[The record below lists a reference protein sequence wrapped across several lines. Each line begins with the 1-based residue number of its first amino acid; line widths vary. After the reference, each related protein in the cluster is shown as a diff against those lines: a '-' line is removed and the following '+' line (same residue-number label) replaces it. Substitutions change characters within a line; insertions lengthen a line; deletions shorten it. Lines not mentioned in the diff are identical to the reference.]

1 MAIIV
6 GTNSYVS
13 EAELTTYATDRGFT
27 LTRSTSVTLTLAM
40 DYLNTLTYSGYKTD
54 ADQALDFPR
63 NGETETPQGIKNA
76 QMEAA
81 LVFDAGED
89 PQGAVGPRVIEN
101 TVHGAVT
108 QRFSDTGTSTK
119 IYRKLNAALRPFLSN
134 GGSGM
139 QMVAIRG

>member
-13 EAELTTYATDRGFT
+13 EAELTTYTTDRGIT
-27 LTRSTSVTLTLAM
+27 LARSANITLTLAM
-40 DYLNTLTYSGYKTD
+40 DYLNSLTYTGYKTD
-54 ADQALDFPR
+54 EDQALDFPR
-63 NGETETPQGIKNA
+63 NGDTEVPQGIKNA

-81 LVFDAGED
+81 LIFDTGED
-89 PQGAVGPRVIEN
+89 PQSTTGPRVIEN

-108 QRFSDTGTSTK
+108 QRFSDSGTSTK
-119 IYRKLNAALRPFLSN
+119 IYRKLNATLRPFLSN

-139 QMVAIRG
+139 QMVATRG